1 MSTIN
6 FKKFLPHLAAIAI
19 FILCLFAYF
28 PELLE
33 NKSLRMD
40 DIEQHKGM
48 SNELADYRERTGEES
63 VWTNTM
69 FGGMPG
75 YLISVVYKGNLLQYV
90 NYIMKM
96 GLPFPADT
104 LFILMTG
111 MYALLLVLT
120 VRQPLAVI
128 GAVVYAF
135 SSYNLLCLEAG
146 HTSKVAA
153 IAYMPWVLMAV
164 ILTLRGR
171 LIWGA
176 LLTALFMSLEIRA
189 GHVQITYYL
198 SFIVLL
204 TGIAYFV
211 DAAIK
216 KTLPQFAKAAGL
228 LVVAAILG
236 VFTNS
241 SALYMSYD
249 YGKDSIRG
257 KSELTIKDV
266 PESDGLD
273 KNYALEYSYGVGESF
288 SYMIPNVYGGA
299 SNLSLGE
306 QKEAMKGV
314 EEQYK
319 TILPQLPQYWAD
331 TSTTGPFYIGAL
343 ICFLCVLGF
352 FLVEGP
358 IRWAF
363 LASMLLAFMLSWG
376 KNFEGFSVFML
387 ENFPGYNKFRA
398 VKMTLVITDFLIPLM
413 AILGL
418 NEVVKR
424 PEILS
429 EKRLALGISFAA
441 TAGLC
446 LVFWLMPDSFF
457 TFDYLQEGIR
467 GQLESMLGQNGFD
480 KVKSEQWINGLI
492 SNLEQ
497 VRMEIF
503 KADALR
509 AFLLITAGAAALFAY
524 SKLKFNPVILAVLV
538 FFISVGDLFSVDKRY
553 VNKKD
558 FVNKTKSLV
567 PFEPSVADE
576 FIYSRETSN
585 EPEIGQRALA
595 YRDEALKRKKRVKSG
610 NNAADENKYRFLG
623 LMANTNYRVLN
634 LSTSTFNDAATSYFH
649 KSVGG
654 YSAVKLE
661 RYQEMIEFHIQK
673 NMKSLSGMLRGGM
686 TDSIFQAGM
695 QNQYAL
701 NMLNTRYIIYNSE
714 ANPLV
719 NEAALGNAWFVK
731 EVKRVKN
738 ADEEIQAMNAGFDPA
753 RTAIVDERFSDQ
765 IPAKLSTYTED
776 NNIRL
781 ESYAPNALRYK
792 CAAADKS
799 VVVFSEIYYAKG
811 WKSYLDGKE
820 VPHFRANY
828 ILRGMVVPQGD
839 HQIEFKFEPEQLYTT
854 EAISYTASSILI
866 ALLLLMVGIELK
878 RRKPSVAK

>member
-1 MSTIN
+1 
-6 FKKFLPHLAAIAI
+6 
-19 FILCLFAYF
+19 
-28 PELLE
+28 
-33 NKSLRMD
+33 
-40 DIEQHKGM
+40 
-48 SNELADYRERTGEES
+48 
-63 VWTNTM
+63 
-69 FGGMPG
+69 
-75 YLISVVYKGNLLQYV
+75 
-90 NYIMKM
+90 
-96 GLPFPADT
+96 
-104 LFILMTG
+104 
-111 MYALLLVLT
+111 
-120 VRQPLAVI
+120 
-128 GAVVYAF
+128 
-135 SSYNLLCLEAG
+135 
-146 HTSKVAA
+146 
-153 IAYMPWVLMAV
+153 
-164 ILTLRGR
+164 
-171 LIWGA
+171 
-176 LLTALFMSLEIRA
+176 
-189 GHVQITYYL
+189 
-198 SFIVLL
+198 
-204 TGIAYFV
+204 
-211 DAAIK
+211 
-216 KTLPQFAKAAGL
+216 
-228 LVVAAILG
+228 
-236 VFTNS
+236 
-241 SALYMSYD
+241 
-249 YGKDSIRG
+249 
-257 KSELTIKDV
+257 
-266 PESDGLD
+266 
-273 KNYALEYSYGVGESF
+273 
-288 SYMIPNVYGGA
+288 
-299 SNLSLGE
+299 
-306 QKEAMKGV
+306 MKGV

-319 TILPQLPQYWAD
+319 TILPQLPQYWSD

-429 EKRLALGISFAA
+429 EKRLALGVSFAA

-524 SKLKFNPVILAVLV
+524 SKLKFNPIILAVLV

-567 PFEPSVADE
+567 PFEPSLADE
-576 FIYSRETSN
+576 FIYSSETSN
-585 EPEIGQRALA
+585 VPELGNKAMA
-595 YRDEALKRKKRVKSG
+595 YRDEALKRKKRIKSG
-610 NNAADENKYRFLG
+610 NNAADENKYRYLG
-623 LMANTNYRVLN
+623 LMANTNFRVLN
-634 LSTSTFNDAATSYFH
+634 LSTSTFNDAATSFFH

-673 NMKSLSGMLRGGM
+673 NMKSVSGMLRGAM

-695 QNQYAL
+695 KNQFAL
-701 NMLNTRYIIYNSE
+701 NMLNTRYIIYNAE
-714 ANPLV
+714 ANPLI
-719 NEAALGNAWFVK
+719 NESALGNAWFVK

-738 ADEEIQAMNAGFDPA
+738 ADEEIQAMNSGFDPA
-753 RTAIVDERFSDQ
+753 RTAIVDQRFADQ
-765 IPAKLSTYTED
+765 LPANLSSNTEG
-776 NNIRL
+776 NKILL
-781 ESYAPNALRYK
+781 ESYSPNALSYK
-792 CAAADKS
+792 CSAAENGMI
-799 VVVFSEIYYAKG
+799 VFSEIYYAKG
-811 WKSYLDGKE
+811 WNAYLDGKL
-820 VPHFRANY
+820 VPHFRTNY
-828 ILRGMVVPQGD
+828 ILRGMVVPKGN
-839 HQIEFKFEPEQLYTT
+839 HLIEFKFEPTMLYTA
-854 EAISYTASSILI
+854 ESISLAASSILI
-866 ALLLLMVGIELK
+866 ALIIGMLFIDWK
-878 RRKPSVAK
+878 RTKNLAV

>member
-1 MSTIN
+1 MAAFN
-6 FKKFLPHLAAIAI
+6 FKKLIPHLAAIAI

-33 NKSLRMD
+33 NKSIRMD

-48 SNELADYRERTGEES
+48 ANELADYRERTGDES

-75 YLISVVYKGNLLQYV
+75 YLISVVYKGNLLQYA

-96 GLPFPADT
+96 GLPVPADT
-104 LFILMTG
+104 LFILITG

-120 VRQPLAVI
+120 VRQPLAVV

-164 ILTLRGR
+164 LLTLRGR
-171 LIWGA
+171 LLWGA

-198 SFIVLL
+198 SFIVLF
-204 TGIAYFV
+204 TGIAYFA

-228 LVVAAILG
+228 LIAAAVLG
-236 VFTNS
+236 VLTNS
-241 SALYMSYD
+241 SSLYMSYD

-306 QKEAMKGV
+306 QKDAMKGV
-314 EEQYK
+314 EEQYRS
-319 TILPQLPQYWAD
+319 ILPQLPQYWSD

-343 ICFLCVLGF
+343 ICFLCILGF

-363 LASMLLAFMLSWG
+363 LASMILAFMLSWG

-424 PEILS
+424 PEILR
-429 EKRLALGISFAA
+429 EKRIFLIVSFAL
-441 TAGLC
+441 TGGLC
-446 LVFWLMPDSFF
+446 LLFWLMPDTFF
-457 TFDYLQEGIR
+457 TFDYLDARIR
-467 GQLESMLGQNGFD
+467 EQLMAMLAQNGFD
-480 KVKSEQWINGLI
+480 KPGTEQWITGLVG
-492 SNLEQ
+492 NLEQ
-497 VRMEIF
+497 VRIEIF
-503 KADALR
+503 KADAMR
-509 AFLLITAGAAALFAY
+509 AFLLISAGAAAVFAY
-524 SKLKFNPVILAVLV
+524 SRLKFNPIILAVIV
-538 FFISVGDLFSVDKRY
+538 FFIAVGDLFSVDKRY

-576 FIYSRETSN
+576 FIYTRETSN
-585 EPEIGQRALA
+585 EPEIGKRTLT

-610 NNAADENKYRFLG
+610 NNAADDNKYRFLG

-634 LSTSTFNDAATSYFH
+634 LSTSTFNDAATSFFH

-701 NMLNTRYIIYNSE
+701 NMLNTRYIIYNPE

-738 ADEEIQAMNAGFDPA
+738 ADEEIQAMSAGFDPGK
-753 RTAIVDERFSDQ
+753 TALVDERFSEQ
-765 IPAKLSTYTED
+765 LPAKLSTYTED

-792 CAAADKS
+792 CATADKS

-820 VPHFRANY
+820 VPHFRTNY

>member
-1 MSTIN
+1 
-6 FKKFLPHLAAIAI
+6 
-19 FILCLFAYF
+19 
-28 PELLE
+28 
-33 NKSLRMD
+33 
-40 DIEQHKGM
+40 
-48 SNELADYRERTGEES
+48 
-63 VWTNTM
+63 
-69 FGGMPG
+69 
-75 YLISVVYKGNLLQYV
+75 
-90 NYIMKM
+90 
-96 GLPFPADT
+96 
-104 LFILMTG
+104 
-111 MYALLLVLT
+111 
-120 VRQPLAVI
+120 
-128 GAVVYAF
+128 
-135 SSYNLLCLEAG
+135 
-146 HTSKVAA
+146 
-153 IAYMPWVLMAV
+153 
-164 ILTLRGR
+164 
-171 LIWGA
+171 
-176 LLTALFMSLEIRA
+176 
-189 GHVQITYYL
+189 
-198 SFIVLL
+198 
-204 TGIAYFV
+204 
-211 DAAIK
+211 
-216 KTLPQFAKAAGL
+216 
-228 LVVAAILG
+228 
-236 VFTNS
+236 
-241 SALYMSYD
+241 
-249 YGKDSIRG
+249 
-257 KSELTIKDV
+257 
-266 PESDGLD
+266 
-273 KNYALEYSYGVGESF
+273 
-288 SYMIPNVYGGA
+288 
-299 SNLSLGE
+299 
-306 QKEAMKGV
+306 
-314 EEQYK
+314 
-319 TILPQLPQYWAD
+319 
-331 TSTTGPFYIGAL
+331 
-343 ICFLCVLGF
+343 
-352 FLVEGP
+352 
-358 IRWAF
+358 
-363 LASMLLAFMLSWG
+363 
-376 KNFEGFSVFML
+376 
-387 ENFPGYNKFRA
+387 
-398 VKMTLVITDFLIPLM
+398 
-413 AILGL
+413 
-418 NEVVKR
+418 
-424 PEILS
+424 
-429 EKRLALGISFAA
+429 
-441 TAGLC
+441 
-446 LVFWLMPDSFF
+446 
-457 TFDYLQEGIR
+457 
-467 GQLESMLGQNGFD
+467 
-480 KVKSEQWINGLI
+480 
-492 SNLEQ
+492 
-497 VRMEIF
+497 
-503 KADALR
+503 
-509 AFLLITAGAAALFAY
+509 
-524 SKLKFNPVILAVLV
+524 
-538 FFISVGDLFSVDKRY
+538 RY

-585 EPEIGQRALA
+585 EPEIGQRALT

-634 LSTSTFNDAATSYFH
+634 LSTSTFNDAATSFFH

-673 NMKSLSGMLRGGM
+673 NMKSVSGMLRGGM

-738 ADEEIQAMNAGFDPA
+738 ANEEIQAMNAGFDPA

>member
-1 MSTIN
+1 MASFN
-6 FKKFLPHLAAIAI
+6 FKKLIPHIAAIAV

-33 NKSLRMD
+33 NKSIRMD

-48 SNELADYRERTGEES
+48 ANELADYRERTGEEA

-75 YLISVVYKGNLLQYV
+75 YLISVVYKGNFLQYA
-90 NYIMKM
+90 NYILKL
-96 GLPFPADT
+96 GLPLPADT

-111 MYALLLVLT
+111 MYALLLVLA

-135 SSYNLLCLEAG
+135 SSYNMLCLEAG
-146 HTSKVAA
+146 HTSKVVA
-153 IAYMPWVLMAV
+153 IAYMPWVLMSV
-164 ILTLRGR
+164 LLTLRGK

-198 SFIVLL
+198 SFIVLI
-204 TGIAYFV
+204 TGISFLI
-211 DAAIK
+211 DAIMK

-228 LVVAAILG
+228 LIAAAMLG
-236 VFTNS
+236 VLTNS
-241 SALYMSYD
+241 SALYMAYD

-306 QKEAMKGV
+306 QKDAMKGV
-314 EEQYK
+314 DEQYRS
-319 TILPQLPQYWAD
+319 ILPQLPQYWSD
-331 TSTTGPFYIGAL
+331 TSTTGPFYIGAF
-343 ICFLCVLGF
+343 ICFLCILGF

-358 IRWAF
+358 VRWAF
-363 LASMLLAFMLSWG
+363 LASMVLAFMLSWG

-418 NEVVKR
+418 NEIVKR
-424 PEILS
+424 PEILT

-446 LVFWLMPDSFF
+446 LLFWIMPETFF
-457 TFDYLQEGIR
+457 SFDYLQEGIR
-467 GQLESMLGQNGFD
+467 GQLESMLSQNGFG
-480 KVKSEQWINGLI
+480 KPQTEEWISGLI
-492 SNLEQ
+492 GNLEE
-497 VRMEIF
+497 VRIAIF

-509 AFLLITAGAAALFAY
+509 AFLIISAGAAAILAY
-524 SKLKFNPVILAVLV
+524 WKMKFNPIILAAIV
-538 FFISVGDLFSVDKRY
+538 FLIAVGDLFSVDKRY

-558 FVNKTKSLV
+558 FVSKTKSLV

-576 FIYSRETSN
+576 FIYSRETSL
-585 EPEIGQRALA
+585 EPDLGNRALA
-595 YRDEALKRKKRVKSG
+595 YRDDALKRKKRVKSG
-610 NNAADENKYRFLG
+610 NNASDENKYRFLG

-634 LSTSTFNDAATSYFH
+634 LATSTFNDAATSFFH

-661 RYQEMIEFHIQK
+661 RYQEMIEFHIQN

-686 TDSIFQAGM
+686 SDSIFQAGM
-695 QNQYAL
+695 RNLYAL

-714 ANPLV
+714 AKPLV
-719 NEAALGNAWFVK
+719 NDAALGNAWFVK
-731 EVKRVKN
+731 EIKQVKN

-753 RTAIVDERFSDQ
+753 RTALVDVRFADQ
-765 IPAKLSTYTED
+765 LPAKISTYTED

-781 ESYAPNALRYK
+781 EAYAPNSLRYK
-792 CAAADKS
+792 CSAADKS
-799 VVVFSEIYYAKG
+799 VIVFSEVYYAKG
-811 WKSYLDGKE
+811 WNAYLNGKQ

-828 ILRGMVVPQGD
+828 ILRGMVVPKGD
-839 HQIEFKFEPEQLYTT
+839 HLIEFKFEPSNLYTA
-854 EAISYTASSILI
+854 EKISFASSSVLMV
-866 ALLLLMVGIELK
+866 LLLIMLGVEWK
-878 RRKPSVAK
+878 SRNKAKA

>member
-1 MSTIN
+1 M
-6 FKKFLPHLAAIAI
+6 
-19 FILCLFAYF
+19 
-28 PELLE
+28 
-33 NKSLRMD
+33 
-40 DIEQHKGM
+40 
-48 SNELADYRERTGEES
+48 
-63 VWTNTM
+63 
-69 FGGMPG
+69 
-75 YLISVVYKGNLLQYV
+75 
-90 NYIMKM
+90 
-96 GLPFPADT
+96 
-104 LFILMTG
+104 
-111 MYALLLVLT
+111 
-120 VRQPLAVI
+120 
-128 GAVVYAF
+128 
-135 SSYNLLCLEAG
+135 
-146 HTSKVAA
+146 
-153 IAYMPWVLMAV
+153 
-164 ILTLRGR
+164 
-171 LIWGA
+171 
-176 LLTALFMSLEIRA
+176 
-189 GHVQITYYL
+189 
-198 SFIVLL
+198 
-204 TGIAYFV
+204 
-211 DAAIK
+211 K

-228 LVVAAILG
+228 LVIAATLG
-236 VFTNS
+236 VLTNS

-273 KNYALEYSYGVGESF
+273 KDYALEYSYGVGESF

-299 SNLSLGE
+299 SNLSLGD
-306 QKEAMKGV
+306 QKDAMKGV

-319 TILPQLPQYWAD
+319 TILPQLPQYWSD

-429 EKRLALGISFAA
+429 EKRLALGVSFAA

-524 SKLKFNPVILAVLV
+524 SKLKFNPIILAVLV

-567 PFEPSVADE
+567 PFEPSLADE

-585 EPEIGQRALA
+585 VPELGNKAMA
-595 YRDEALKRKKRVKSG
+595 YRDEALKRKKRIKSG
-610 NNAADENKYRFLG
+610 NNAADENKYRYLG
-623 LMANTNYRVLN
+623 LMANTNFRVLN
-634 LSTSTFNDAATSYFH
+634 LSTSTFNDAATSFFH

-673 NMKSLSGMLRGGM
+673 NMKSVSGMLRGGM
-686 TDSIFQAGM
+686 TDSIFQVGM
-695 QNQYAL
+695 KNQFAL
-701 NMLNTRYIIYNSE
+701 NMLNTRYIIYNAE
-714 ANPLV
+714 AKPLI
-719 NEAALGNAWFVK
+719 NESALGNAWFVK

-738 ADEEIQAMNAGFDPA
+738 ADEEIQAMNSGFDPA
-753 RTAIVDERFSDQ
+753 RTAIVDQRFADQ
-765 IPAKLSTYTED
+765 LPANLSSNTEG
-776 NNIRL
+776 NKILL
-781 ESYAPNALRYK
+781 ESYSPNALSYK
-792 CAAADKS
+792 CSAAENGMI
-799 VVVFSEIYYAKG
+799 VFSEIYYSKG
-811 WKSYLDGKE
+811 WNAYLDGKL
-820 VPHFRANY
+820 VPHFRTNY
-828 ILRGMVVPQGD
+828 ILRGMVVPKGN
-839 HQIEFKFEPEQLYTT
+839 HVIEFKFEPTMLYTA
-854 EAISYTASSILI
+854 ESISLAASSILI
-866 ALLLLMVGIELK
+866 ALIIGMLFIDWK
-878 RRKPSVAK
+878 RTKNLAV